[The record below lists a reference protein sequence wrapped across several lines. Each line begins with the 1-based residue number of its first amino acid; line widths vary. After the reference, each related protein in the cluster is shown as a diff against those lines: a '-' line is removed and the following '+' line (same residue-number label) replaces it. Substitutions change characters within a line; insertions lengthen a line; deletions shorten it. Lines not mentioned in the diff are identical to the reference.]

1 MIVISIINLILNI
14 LLLYVA
20 LMCKYKWR
28 IVIFVAASW
37 LFVIAFLDLVSVFI
51 FIALALF
58 IEMAISLFAFLVGVF
73 FGYVILCYFKVVTVV
88 CERGLDGFNVSYLSE
103 NQGND
108 NGGIHLGVPTDE
120 QPILDDQDDFVS

>member
-20 LMCKYKWR
+20 LMRKYKWR

-73 FGYVILCYFKVVTVV
+73 FGYVMLCYFKVVTVV
-88 CERGLDGFNVSYLSE
+88 CEHGLDGFNVSYLSE

-108 NGGIHLGVPTDE
+108 NGGIQLGVPIDE